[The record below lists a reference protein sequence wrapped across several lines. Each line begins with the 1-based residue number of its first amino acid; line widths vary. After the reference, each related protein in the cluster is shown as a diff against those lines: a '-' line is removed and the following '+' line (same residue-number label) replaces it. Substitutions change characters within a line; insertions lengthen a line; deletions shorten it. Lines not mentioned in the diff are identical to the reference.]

1 MDIDIRNL
9 SKSYDSD
16 KMIIEGLDLHIENGA
31 FTVLVGPSGCGKTTL
46 LRLIA
51 GLEDVTGG
59 NIFIG
64 DRDVTCVD
72 SKDRDI
78 AMVFQNYALYPHM
91 SVGENIN
98 FGLKNIKVP
107 KPEREQIITEVLTL
121 VDLSEYEN
129 TKPGNMSGGQRQRV
143 ALARAI
149 SKKPMVFLM
158 DEPLSNLDAKLRGQ
172 MRSELILLH
181 NKLRTTFVYVTHDQV
196 EAMTMGDHIVI
207 MNFGKIM
214 QSGTPRAVYHDPE
227 NVFVAQFI
235 GNPGMNIL
243 KFDSIQIGFR
253 ANAVE
258 IANSLP
264 ENKSNFLIPGEVLTK
279 ELLGDEILYSI
290 ETLFGVIQVAQE
302 IEIDSVDVEI
312 NAKVYCV
319 VDERKLYYFDM
330 NGDRIRERIS
340 FAEQVKILEDR
351 V

>member
-9 SKSYDSD
+9 SKSYDSG
-16 KMIIEGLDLHIENGA
+16 KMIIEGLDLHIKNGA

-51 GLEDVTGG
+51 GLEDVTDG

-91 SVGENIN
+91 TVGENIN
-98 FGLKNIKVP
+98 FGLKNIKTP
-107 KPEREQIITEVLTL
+107 KPEREQTIKEVLNL
-121 VDLSEYEN
+121 VGLSEYEN
-129 TKPGNMSGGQRQRV
+129 IKPSNMSGGQRQRV

-149 SKKPMVFLM
+149 SKKPKVFLM

-181 NKLRTTFVYVTHDQV
+181 NKLSTTFVYVTHDQV

-214 QSGTPRAVYHDPE
+214 QSGTPMAVYHDPE
-227 NVFVAQFI
+227 NIFVAQFI

-243 KFDSIQIGFR
+243 KFDNIRIGFR

-258 IANSLP
+258 IDYSWP
-264 ENKSNFLIPGEVLTK
+264 EDKNKFIIPGKVLTK

-290 ETLFGVIQVAQE
+290 EASFGVIQVAQE
-302 IEIDSVDVEI
+302 VEIDSDDVEI
-312 NAKVYCV
+312 NAKVYCA
-319 VDERKLYYFDM
+319 VDGRKLYYFDV
-330 NGDRIRERIS
+330 NGNRIRGGVS
-340 FAEQVKILEDR
+340 FQDQIKILEDR